1 MVRKIGRRLRC
12 ASLLEIGR
20 RRRQHP
26 IDDAD
31 LVRDRVGIGQR
42 TDAHRGIDR
51 VADQILPPVVEQE
64 LDA

>member
-1 MVRKIGRRLRC
+1 
-12 ASLLEIGR
+12 LLEIGR